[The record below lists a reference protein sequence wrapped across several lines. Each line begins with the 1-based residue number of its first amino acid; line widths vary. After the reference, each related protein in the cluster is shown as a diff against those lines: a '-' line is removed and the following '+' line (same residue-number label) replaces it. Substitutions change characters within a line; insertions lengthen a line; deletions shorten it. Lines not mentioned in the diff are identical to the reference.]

1 MTAIQV
7 KCYLFPDNINV
18 EFASISKANEI
29 RRFNLA
35 TESSKGIYDQ
45 LADKISTSFGDL
57 LPSRDSFR
65 TYWQDDENE
74 LVGFSSDT
82 ELQYA
87 IDLQTAIR
95 LSKPYDRQHQSQ
107 SIGSSSLF
115 KVYVARKKSEANKD
129 SEEKEPLHFGVVCDS
144 CNGSIVGIRYKC
156 AICPDYDLCSTCKS
170 KGAHRDTEHAFN
182 AIERPNFWKPPHH
195 WRRNNG
201 GGRCPYRSHCKTQQ
215 HQQQSEDNSASAG
228 ASSGFQNPFGS
239 FFAPFM
245 SGAGNVPL
253 VNDPEQLKNI
263 GESLKKFLD
272 PFGVDVDYYVDSFS
286 RAARSNAPN
295 AENKQAEKKEAET
308 AAAENKEQEK
318 KDEASKQPEATKM
331 EVEREEAPAATA
343 SATPSQDTDL
353 IKLNGSS
360 PFAAASEALNN
371 FITKQNESQT
381 VKPNAPAE
389 EPVVVPKY
397 PQPKETPQGESI
409 EESFNLIDIEKELK
423 IIKAIEQLK
432 SMGYSDDGGWLT
444 RLATAKDGNINAV
457 LDAISPSLP
466 HTRN

>member
-7 KCYLFPDNINV
+7 KCYLFPDNVNV
-18 EFASISKANEI
+18 EFAAIPKANEI

-35 TESSKGIYDQ
+35 TEGSKGIYDQ
-45 LADKISTSFGDL
+45 LVDKIAQSFGDL
-57 LPSRDSFR
+57 LPSREAIR

-95 LSKPYDRQHQSQ
+95 LSKPYDRHPSQ
-107 SIGSSSLF
+107 SVGPSSLF
-115 KVYVARKKSEANKD
+115 KVYVARKKTCEAGKD
-129 SEEKEPLHFGVVCDS
+129 SGEKEPLHFGVVCDA

-156 AICPDYDLCSTCKS
+156 AICPDYDLCSGCKS

-182 AIERPNFWKPPHH
+182 AIEKPNFWKPLQY
-195 WRRNNG
+195 RRNG
-201 GGRCPYRSHCKTQQ
+201 GGRCPYRSQCRS
-215 HQQQSEDNSASAG
+215 QQQQPSADSAASA
-228 ASSGFQNPFGS
+228 GFQNPLGNL
-239 FFAPFM
+239 FAPFM
-245 SGAGNVPL
+245 SGANIPI

-272 PFGVDVDYYVDSFS
+272 PFGIDVDYYVDSFN
-286 RAARSNAPN
+286 RAARSN
-295 AENKQAEKKEAET
+295 ENKPAEKKEAE
-308 AAAENKEQEK
+308 AATENKEQEK
-318 KDEASKQPEATKM
+318 KAAEEAPKQPEPAQM
-331 EVEREEAPAATA
+331 EVEKDEAPAAATATA
-343 SATPSQDTDL
+343 STTQDADL
-353 IKLNGSS
+353 IKLSGSS
-360 PFAAASEALNN
+360 PFAAASEALSN
-371 FITKQNESQT
+371 FLVKQSESQT
-381 VKPNAPAE
+381 VQPNAPVE
-389 EPVVVPKY
+389 EPAVIPKY
-397 PQPKETPQGESI
+397 PQAKENQPMESI

-432 SMGYSDDGGWLT
+432 SMGYADDGGWLT

-466 HTRN
+466 HRN